1 MIYDPRED
9 GITHINIYSKANTQL
24 GRYMSNWT
32 KDYINTELG
41 EFDSIEGL
49 IYYMGS
55 FDPKLRRL
63 SGFEAKE
70 YGEKVDRGI
79 RLPTDIFRG
88 IIVGAMENKVLGN
101 NHLHSLL
108 KASTLPLTHYYTYGN
123 KVIEIPKWQW
133 QVAEWDII
141 RKEIQIG

>member
-1 MIYDPRED
+1 MIDPRED
-9 GITHINIYSKANTQL
+9 GITHINIYSKGQTQL

-55 FDPKLRRL
+55 FDPKLKNL

-70 YGEKVDRGI
+70 YGEKADRGI
-79 RLPTDIFRG
+79 RLPQDIFRR
-88 IIVGAMENKVLGN
+88 IIVDAMENKILAN
-101 NHLHSLL
+101 NHLLSLL
-108 KASTLPLTHYYTYGN
+108 KQSTLPFTHYYTYGN
-123 KVIEIPKWQW
+123 KIIEIPKWQW
-133 QVAEWDII
+133 QVEEWEKL
-141 RKEIQIG
+141 RIQWQKN